1 MNAIVKQLVW
11 KEFQEQK
18 WAVAGVAA
26 VALAIPLSYVFRDV
40 NMALMGVGTCLVIY
54 PVAAGIFFGTRA
66 AAGERAH
73 RSASFAAALPVS
85 HRLLGMTRLLSAL
98 VAAIIPLLAL
108 LILAGALSPFGDE
121 SARVGAWPLLLMFT
135 LAVLATIWCL
145 AISAAAGLGQTTEI
159 RAGVVGLMGILVTWI
174 VGFSALI
181 MVNGFL
187 VNQHAVAPKSTR
199 FIVTVGSSLMAL
211 AVTVLAT
218 EAFIGRY
225 SLALGAFVGPNV
237 KGWVIP
243 RWNVQIFSAPVSAL
257 IGKAVREMGL
267 LGLEVLGISLLLS
280 VLVGLI
286 SMPSNNH
293 AEPLTR
299 SLTAALPMI
308 LLVAGYVLAV
318 LIGVGAVIG
327 DVQPGV
333 NTFWRSRPISPSAWY
348 WTKYGVGLAT
358 MLVAVEIPAV
368 VLVGPDAGHV
378 FRSERGV
385 SWWLLMWDVTFS
397 FALTATCLVRQPG
410 YAAILA
416 IGGVSVLYA
425 VIEAAFGS
433 FMPGEASAPMDIL
446 GPVFVVAFF
455 VSTAIGWWG
464 AARDVSVA

>member
-1 MNAIVKQLVW
+1 MNAIMKKLVW

-40 NMALMGVGTCLVIY
+40 NLALMGLALSLTIY
-54 PVAAGIFFGTRA
+54 PIAAGVFFGTRA
-66 AAGERAH
+66 AAGERTY
-73 RSASFAAALPVS
+73 RSASFVAALPVS

-98 VAAIIPLLAL
+98 VAAFVPLLGL
-108 LILAGALSPFGDE
+108 LVLAGVLAPFGDE
-121 SARVGAWPLLLMFT
+121 SARAGAWPFLVMFT
-135 LAVLATIWCL
+135 MAVLATMWCL

-159 RAGVVGLMGILVTWI
+159 RAGMVGLMGILISWI
-174 VGFSALI
+174 MGSSALI

-187 VNQHAVAPKSTR
+187 TNRYAVAPISTQ
-199 FIVTVGSSLMAL
+199 FIVAAGSSLTAL
-211 AVTVLAT
+211 AVTVLAS

-225 SLALGAFVGPNV
+225 SLALGAFVGPSV

-243 RWNVQIFSAPVSAL
+243 RWNVQIFSAPMTAL

-267 LGLEVLGISLLLS
+267 LGLEVLGVSLLLS
-280 VLVGLI
+280 VLAAGMG
-286 SMPSNNH
+286 MPNNNH
-293 AEPLTR
+293 PETLTR
-299 SLTAALPMI
+299 SLTGALPMI

-333 NTFWRSRPISPSAWY
+333 STFWRSRPISPAAWY
-348 WTKYGVGLAT
+348 WTKYGVGLST
-358 MLVAVEIPAV
+358 MLLAVEIPAV
-368 VLVGPDAGHV
+368 ILVGPDAGHI
-378 FRSERGV
+378 FRSDRGV
-385 SWWLLMWDVTFS
+385 LWWLLMWNVTFS

-410 YAAILA
+410 YAAILS

-433 FMPGEASAPMDIL
+433 LMPGDAIAPMSIL

-455 VSTAIGWWG
+455 ISTLVGWWG
-464 AARDVSVA
+464 AVRDVSVA